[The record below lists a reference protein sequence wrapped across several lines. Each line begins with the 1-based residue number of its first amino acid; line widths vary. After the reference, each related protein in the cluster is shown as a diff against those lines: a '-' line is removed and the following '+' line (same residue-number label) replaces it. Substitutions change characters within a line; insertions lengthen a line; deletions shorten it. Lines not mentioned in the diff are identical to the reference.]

1 MIRIAAYLTIITSVF
16 SCTGTCTK
24 SHSSMRPE
32 QVVEAYLDV
41 ALNLTRISE
50 RANLLKYTTG
60 NLHSAIAEVSDETI
74 QKAYIDRKIKLK
86 SYSLLERRDRT
97 PRESEITFQII
108 YDDLQTTPDLKEDQ
122 AATIKTDN
130 TVRVIREKGL
140 WLVSD
145 VLGKKTSIEFPDLKD
160 MEIRVKA
167 P

>member
-1 MIRIAAYLTIITSVF
+1 
-16 SCTGTCTK
+16 
-24 SHSSMRPE
+24 MRPE